1 MKESSSMLTLTI
13 IFRRAMF
20 LLLAASCY
28 LGLYHT
34 ARIEGCAQGT
44 AGRLE
49 LEQMPV
55 TLPKNHDAVI
65 RGRYVIP
72 PEDVFPNTAFV
83 VVDGANAGAVVVR
96 GIAYFLQYSTPS
108 DLLTGK
114 LIWNEG
120 NQQDLLVTLKAMG
133 RHARFR
139 IFQVD
144 PHKEIG
150 KYPLKLDAGD
160 FRKWPDELP
169 VLGTMDIDISK
180 DAGCLLKELN
190 VLSRDRNLELTVR
203 RERADRTKCE
213 PLTQKFYLDSLMWS
227 GESLA
232 SLSYQAGSRSGRLE
246 LVKTPLKLPVV
257 EEQAR
262 YFKDTR
268 RELPNWVYVLTDYPE
283 QAGAAPRTIWFGYAS
298 ATSLTTRDVLVGSLA
313 WDATN
318 RSGYVVTVNSGPSNG
333 VIKVYR
339 VELSSMASA
348 HPFELNRNEYRKWP
362 QDASPLAQKTIDLSG
377 CQLNSANAS
386 LAKDELVIS
395 LGRVEGGCASTRLSL
410 NLKTSQW
417 TEIK

>member
-1 MKESSSMLTLTI
+1 MVKLVI
-13 IFRRAMF
+13 NFRRAMF
-20 LLLAASCY
+20 LLLAGFCY

-34 ARIEGCAQGT
+34 TRIEVCAQGT

-55 TLPKNHDAVI
+55 TLPKNHDDVI

-72 PEDVFPNTAFV
+72 PEDAFPNTAFV
-83 VVDGANAGAVVVR
+83 VVDRTNAGEAVVR

-108 DLLTGK
+108 DLLATR
-114 LIWNEG
+114 LIRNEG
-120 NQQDLLVTLKAMG
+120 KQQDFLVTLKSMG
-133 RHARFR
+133 RRARFR

-144 PHKEIG
+144 PNKEIG
-150 KYPLKLDAGD
+150 RYPLKLDAGD

-169 VLGTMDIDISK
+169 VLGTIDIDTSK
-180 DAGCLLKELN
+180 DPSCLLKELN
-190 VLSRDRNLELTVR
+190 VVSRDRNLELTIR
-203 RERADRTKCE
+203 RERPDRTKCE
-213 PLTQKFYLDSLMWS
+213 PLSQKFYLESLMWS

-246 LVKTPLKLPVV
+246 LVKTPLKLPRV
-257 EEQAR
+257 EERYR
-262 YFKDTR
+262 YFKDTG

-298 ATSLTTRDVLVGSLA
+298 ATSLTTRDVLVGSLV

-318 RSGYVVTVNSGPSNG
+318 ESDYVVTVNSGASNA

-339 VELSSMASA
+339 AELSATA
-348 HPFELNRNEYRKWP
+348 ATHPFGLNRNEYRKWP
-362 QDASPLAQKTIDLSG
+362 KDASPLAQKTIDLSG
-377 CQLNSANAS
+377 CQLNSVNAS

-395 LGRVEGGCASTRLSL
+395 LGRVEGGCASTRLGL
-410 NLKTSQW
+410 NLKTAQW
-417 TEIK
+417 TELK